1 MIIIINKEK
10 ERFIYFICFIYFTM
24 AMCDFVIKYDP
35 EKDTD
40 EDIAKKILYSVV
52 IKRMKENKP
61 CVIFL
66 GGDSGEGKSWGSL
79 RLQEMLM
86 EIQGQ
91 KLSDYV
97 EHMNIFTPLEY
108 PKKIDPLLFDKKLK
122 KANIVCLH
130 EAREVIKAKLWQ
142 SFLTQAISDIN
153 AMSRS
158 IKRLTVIIISQFIRD
173 ITSDMRYTLN
183 YYMTVSRPR
192 GRKPRLKI
200 QVMWKDDRDLESP
213 KLRKRR
219 LAGYLV
225 YPSGKYKRF
234 IPQYFELNRPS
245 KEITDRFEKLDIE
258 SKSAIIKN
266 KINKLLQELESEIGG
281 ESDKVKAIVDW
292 YMKDLNN
299 LRLIGRRVR
308 GKFKVHESF
317 KNIHNLSQY
326 ELNQFQDLMTENLKK
341 KGVIETPD
349 EDESDE

>member
-1 MIIIINKEK
+1 
-10 ERFIYFICFIYFTM
+10 M
-24 AMCDFVIKYDP
+24 AMCDFVIQYNP
-35 EKDTD
+35 ETDTD
-40 EDIAKKILYSVV
+40 EDVAKKILYSIVV
-52 IKRMKENKP
+52 KRMKENKP
-61 CVIFL
+61 VVIFL

-79 RLQEMLM
+79 RLQELLM

-97 EHMNIFTPLEY
+97 EHMNVFTPLEY

-122 KANIVCLH
+122 KANIICLH

-183 YYMTVSRPR
+183 FYMTVSRPR
-192 GRKPRLKI
+192 GKKPRLRI

-225 YPSGKYKRF
+225 YPNKKYKRF

-258 SKSAIIKN
+258 SKSSIIKS
-266 KINKLLQELESEIGG
+266 KINKLLQELEAEVGG
-281 ESDKVKAIVDW
+281 ESNKVKAIVDW

-299 LRLIGRRVR
+299 LRLIGKRSR

-317 KNIHNLSQY
+317 TNIHSLSQY
-326 ELNQFQDLMTENLKK
+326 EINQFQDMMTENLKK
-341 KGVIETPD
+341 KGIIATPEEE
-349 EDESDE
+349 EDLE

>member
-1 MIIIINKEK
+1 MIG
-10 ERFIYFICFIYFTM
+10 R
-24 AMCDFVIKYDP
+24 CDFVIQYDP
-35 EKDTD
+35 KKDTD

-52 IKRMKENKP
+52 VKRMKENKP
-61 CVIFL
+61 VVIFL

-79 RLQEMLM
+79 RLQEILM

-91 KLSDYV
+91 KLSNYV
-97 EHMNIFTPLEY
+97 EHMNVFTPLEY

-122 KANIVCLH
+122 KANIICLH

-173 ITSDMRYTLN
+173 ITSDMRYTIN

-192 GRKPRLKI
+192 GKKPRLKI

-225 YPSGKYKRF
+225 YPNGKYKRF

-258 SKSAIIKN
+258 SKSSIIKS

-299 LRLIGRRVR
+299 LHLIGRRFR

-326 ELNQFQDLMTENLKK
+326 ELNQFQDMMTETLKK
-341 KGVIETPD
+341 KGVIETQ
-349 EDESDE
+349 EEENE